1 MIKYKVFLHH
11 NNRLYTSIKNEN
23 CFHILKQFYSTRKNN
38 NQNLFDIYK
47 KNPSWLGVYKRHPI
61 LKEKI
66 DQSAIRE
73 KFLLEKKKEIKL
85 NLSSHIDPLNAKWT
99 PESIRVG
106 ALGIKL
112 GVSVLWTKN
121 GFCHMVTLVQIKD
134 CQVID
139 TQISCEDGGNDG
151 ITQMLLG
158 CCDITDD
165 NVLAKLPRD
174 HVLWYDQRN
183 LFPKQYWTGFPVTK
197 NALLFPGT
205 KITSLHFQP
214 GQHVVVQGISIDKG
228 FQGVM
233 RRWGMKGQPQSH
245 GQTLTH
251 RKMGGTGGGQ
261 DPGRIFPGKHMAGH
275 VGRDYATVGPLR
287 ILRINTK
294 FNVLYIRGGIPGE
307 IGGFL
312 KIKDSP
318 YNKFPKDP
326 VFPTHFDDSLP
337 LDEDLYAEDVFSD
350 MQSSLTFPSNV

>member
-121 GFCHMVTLVQIKD
+121 GFCHMVTLVQ
-134 CQVID
+134 
-139 TQISCEDGGNDG
+139 
-151 ITQMLLG
+151 
-158 CCDITDD
+158 
-165 NVLAKLPRD
+165 LPRD